1 MLAIEAAS
9 TWICI
14 SIAIAVHLKYEF
26 KSGGRTNSCLR
37 PSFLERFKFLQRRA
51 QHPGGVR
58 SRVLLLLTGL
68 VVTEYGAVAC
78 TFVVRSRVLLLHEL
92 LLFGG
97 CFPSFFEFT

>member
-1 MLAIEAAS
+1 MVAIEAAS

-14 SIAIAVHLKYEF
+14 SIAVAVHLKYEF

-68 VVTEYGAVAC
+68 VVTALQAS
-78 TFVVRSRVLLLHEL
+78 TVL
-92 LLFGG
+92 
-97 CFPSFFEFT
+97 